1 MSICNAA
8 LLCFGVTLLLVLS
21 SLCCFSLSNL
31 TSHYVFSF
39 VGEPTG
45 VAVTMSDLATQAF
58 SFPPPTAD
66 PDFRLL
72 HATIWL
78 VDYIGQSTRTEGQ
91 TKFLFV
97 FDTNLVSQYNH
108 F

>member
-8 LLCFGVTLLLVLS
+8 LLCFSVTLLLVLS
-21 SLCCFSLSNL
+21 SLHCCFSLSNL

-66 PDFRLL
+66 PDLLLMGGDHSITTTSAPHSARLPSDSGFSML
-72 HATIWL
+72 PS
-78 VDYIGQSTRTEGQ
+78 G
-91 TKFLFV
+91 
-97 FDTNLVSQYNH
+97 
-108 F
+108 

>member
-1 MSICNAA
+1 MQSSSVVFWCYAASCVILIA
-8 LLCFGVTLLLVLS
+8 LLF
-21 SLCCFSLSNL
+21 FSLSNL

-66 PDFRLL
+66 PDLLLMGGDHSITTTSAPHSARLPSDSGFSML
-72 HATIWL
+72 PS
-78 VDYIGQSTRTEGQ
+78 G
-91 TKFLFV
+91 
-97 FDTNLVSQYNH
+97 
-108 F
+108 